1 MKLCIKSVYALIDLD
16 PVISNL
22 GIYHK
27 EIILY
32 INTHTHTHTHTH
44 QDVYTRLF
52 AILIKIVNF

>member
-32 INTHTHTHTHTH
+32 INTHTHTHTH

-52 AILIKIVNF
+52 AILIIILNF